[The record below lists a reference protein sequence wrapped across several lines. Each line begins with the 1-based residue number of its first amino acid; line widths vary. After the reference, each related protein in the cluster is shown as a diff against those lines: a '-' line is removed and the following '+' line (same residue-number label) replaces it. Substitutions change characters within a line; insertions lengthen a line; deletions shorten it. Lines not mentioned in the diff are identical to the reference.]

1 MATGIE
7 ARDAADRHSS
17 AQPRFSA
24 GVTGWLLAVWMGIF
38 ALLMIE
44 PIRGFLDDFAERDPR
59 FRFVLGA
66 LLAGLLIAAWAYSKV
81 RVAGLWKREPV
92 ILTGLALVLTAVYA
106 PWGLALI
113 GLMALSFFVVG
124 KALLDRLGIFYDSTS
139 AELALSIGA
148 GVGLLVVV
156 LIPIGLAGLYGRVL
170 FAALLLLPLALF
182 HKKLRDLARCL
193 ASVNRAWAE
202 TPETRLPLVGVGI
215 VFVGFLEL
223 VLILA
228 AVTPTI
234 TQDATFYHV
243 PAAQYYLNSGY
254 LAPLPSLP
262 VQIDARNLFTVG
274 HSTAYSYYPQSYEQL
289 LTVTLGLGGWPAM
302 QLTGPLFYLLGLL
315 AVSAIGRTAGLT
327 RFERIIGLVGAMSLP
342 FAHWSGS
349 TIKNDMATASF
360 QMLALYCVLQARKKM
375 PPVWLVLAAAFLGL
389 SFGTKHIALFGAIPI
404 ALLLVWDLWNREQR
418 WKWTALVALAFA
430 LSGTFWHARAYV
442 MKGSPVYPA
451 NATAATHQYS
461 ATDRSKIPRSQAYL
475 TYLWLA
481 HFEGAKVIELPM
493 RTPCGLFLAFLVIA
507 WPLTRKRR
515 SAVTW
520 AIALYLALYY
530 AYWVWIWGVLRY
542 GIAPFF
548 VVAMLIGGRAAAL
561 WLQSGERNRL
571 FISLG
576 LALGLLAAVPPI
588 LVSEVNPP
596 QIRYLSGVI
605 DRDGYLA
612 EANRF
617 YPSMRELKRV
627 MKPGDSAIS
636 LANCATAYFE
646 DPSRIQCVLSSNY
659 SADQMW
665 FSVVDVLREHTPDY
679 LVVSGPSADSRLA
692 DVLPAV
698 GLRPVY
704 EDPYF
709 RIYARTRSGG

>member
-7 ARDAADRHSS
+7 ARDSADRHSS

-24 GVTGWLLAVWMGIF
+24 GVTGWLLAIWVGIF
-38 ALLMIE
+38 AFLMIE
-44 PIRGFLDDFAERDPR
+44 PTRGFFDDFAQRDPR

-81 RVAGLWKREPV
+81 RVTGLWKREPA
-92 ILTGLALVLTAVYA
+92 ILAGLALALTAVYA

-113 GLMALSFFVVG
+113 SLMAVSFFVVG
-124 KALLDRLGIFYDSTS
+124 KALLDRLGVSYDSIS
-139 AELALSIGA
+139 AELALSMGA

-182 HKKLRDLARCL
+182 HKRLRDLARCL

-202 TPETRLPLVGVGI
+202 TPETRLPLVGIGI
-215 VFVGFLEL
+215 VFVAFLEL
-223 VLILA
+223 ILILA

-243 PAAQYYLNSGY
+243 PAAQHYLNSGY

-262 VQIDARNLFTVG
+262 VEIDARNLFTVG
-274 HSTAYSYYPQSYEQL
+274 HSTAYSYYPQSYEEL
-289 LTVTLGLGGWPAM
+289 LTVALGLGGWPAM

-315 AVSAIGRTAGLT
+315 AVSAIGRTVGLT
-327 RFERIIGLVGAMSLP
+327 RFERTIGLVGAMSLP

-375 PPVWLVLAAAFLGL
+375 PPIWLALAATFLGL
-389 SFGTKHIALFGAIPI
+389 SFGTKHIALFGGIPI
-404 ALLLVWDLWNREQR
+404 ALLLAWELWSREHR

-461 ATDRSKIPRSQAYL
+461 ATDRSKMPRSQAYL
-475 TYLWLA
+475 TYLWIA

-507 WPLTRKRR
+507 WPLTRKRP
-515 SAVTW
+515 SAATW
-520 AIALYLALYY
+520 AIAVYLALYY

-576 LALGLLAAVPPI
+576 LSLGLLAAVPPI

-596 QIRYLSGVI
+596 QMRYLSGVT
-605 DRDGYLA
+605 DRDGYLE

-617 YPSMRELKRV
+617 YPSMRELKRL
-627 MKPGDSAIS
+627 MEPGDSAIS
-636 LANCATAYFE
+636 LANCAISYFE
-646 DPSRIQCVLSSNY
+646 DPSRIQCVLFSNY
-659 SADQMW
+659 LADEMW
-665 FSVVDVLREHTPDY
+665 ASVVDLLREHTPNY
-679 LVVSGPSADSRLA
+679 LVVSGPSADRRLT

-704 EDPYF
+704 EDPHF
-709 RIYARTRSGG
+709 RIYAHTRPGG

>member
-1 MATGIE
+1 
-7 ARDAADRHSS
+7 
-17 AQPRFSA
+17 
-24 GVTGWLLAVWMGIF
+24 
-38 ALLMIE
+38 
-44 PIRGFLDDFAERDPR
+44 
-59 FRFVLGA
+59 
-66 LLAGLLIAAWAYSKV
+66 
-81 RVAGLWKREPV
+81 
-92 ILTGLALVLTAVYA
+92 
-106 PWGLALI
+106 
-113 GLMALSFFVVG
+113 
-124 KALLDRLGIFYDSTS
+124 
-139 AELALSIGA
+139 
-148 GVGLLVVV
+148 
-156 LIPIGLAGLYGRVL
+156 
-170 FAALLLLPLALF
+170 
-182 HKKLRDLARCL
+182 
-193 ASVNRAWAE
+193 
-202 TPETRLPLVGVGI
+202 
-215 VFVGFLEL
+215 
-223 VLILA
+223 
-228 AVTPTI
+228 
-234 TQDATFYHV
+234 
-243 PAAQYYLNSGY
+243 
-254 LAPLPSLP
+254 
-262 VQIDARNLFTVG
+262 
-274 HSTAYSYYPQSYEQL
+274 
-289 LTVTLGLGGWPAM
+289 
-302 QLTGPLFYLLGLL
+302 
-315 AVSAIGRTAGLT
+315 
-327 RFERIIGLVGAMSLP
+327 
-342 FAHWSGS
+342 
-349 TIKNDMATASF
+349 
-360 QMLALYCVLQARKKM
+360 M

-596 QIRYLSGVI
+596 QIRYLSGVT
-605 DRDGYLA
+605 DRDGYLE

-646 DPSRIQCVLSSNY
+646 DPSRIQCVLFSNY
-659 SADQMW
+659 LADQMW